1 MTARA
6 LAWRTVTAKPAR
18 SVLAVTGVTV
28 IGALLF
34 DMLLLSYGLLL
45 SFRDILDTGGY
56 DVRVVATEG
65 LPGFRVP
72 LERATALVTELQ
84 TLPEIAEVVVIR
96 NEGAIALLPSPGRG
110 EVALTLRGVSAG
122 AERRVWRIVAGR
134 NLSDAPATAE
144 PPLVVNRRLADELK
158 VAPGSILR
166 LRVSLW
172 SGPSALPAVA
182 FRIVGIAEFQ
192 LESLEDLLAST
203 TIEALD
209 LAWARDVSDD
219 ADVVL
224 VASRP
229 NYGAAAAVAAI
240 TRRRPDLRAY
250 SNEQMVEQFNQDG
263 FAYFRQISLI
273 LSSITIGFA
282 FLLVATLLSVSV
294 NQRLHE
300 VAALRALGIRRRRIA
315 ATLLWESVWLVG
327 AGGLLSLPVG
337 SALAAGF
344 DRILHSMPGLPD
356 RLHFFVFE
364 PRAIAI
370 HLALLV
376 VTAAGAAVYPVWIAT
391 RLPIAWT
398 LRQETL

>member
-1 MTARA
+1 MTAQA
-6 LAWRTVTAKPAR
+6 LAWRTVTAKPSRA
-18 SVLAVTGVTV
+18 VLAVTGVTV

-34 DMLLLSYGLLL
+34 NMLLLSHGLLL
-45 SFRDILDTGGY
+45 SFRDLLDTAGY
-56 DVRVVATEG
+56 DVRVVATDG
-65 LPGFRVP
+65 LPFLRVP
-72 LERATALVTELQ
+72 LEHAAALATELR
-84 TLPEIAEVVVIR
+84 TLPEIAEVVFIR
-96 NEGAIALLPSPGRG
+96 SEGA
-110 EVALTLRGVSAG
+110 VALPPSRGQAGITLMGASAG

-134 NLSDAPATAE
+134 NLSEGAATGE
-144 PPLVVNRRLADELK
+144 PPLVVNRRLADQLK
-158 VAPGSILR
+158 VAPGSTLR
-166 LRVSLW
+166 VRVSLG
-172 SGPSALPAVA
+172 SGPSALPAVI

-192 LESLEDLLAST
+192 LELPEDLMAST

-209 LAWARDVSDD
+209 RARARDVSDD

-229 NYGAAAAVAAI
+229 SYGVAAAVAAI
-240 TRRRPDLRAY
+240 TQRRPDLRAY
-250 SNEQMVEQFNQDG
+250 SNEQIVEQFNLNG
-263 FAYFRQISLI
+263 FAYFRQISLV
-273 LSSITIGFA
+273 LSSITLGFA

-300 VAALRALGIRRRRIA
+300 VAALRALGVRRRRIA
-315 ATLLWESVWLVG
+315 ATLLWESAWLVG

-337 SALAAGF
+337 GALAAAF
-344 DRILHSMPGLPD
+344 DRILRTMPGLPD

-376 VTAAGAAVYPVWIAT
+376 ATSIGAAVYPVWIAT
-391 RLPIAWT
+391 RLPIAST